1 MSVHRNTFGGRAIYR
16 LSAAPI
22 SLLLLI
28 ALYGCWPFA
37 QGGALTSGSGTEA
50 QSTAQANGVG
60 TPGVVITPL
69 AGGAG
74 ALNIAGQKD
83 DPPTL
88 DPALASDSYSQFV
101 IRQLY
106 SGLVAFDDNL
116 KIVPDLAASLP
127 SVSADG
133 KTYTFS
139 LRTGVYFTDGQ
150 EVTAADLKYSFE
162 RATDPKLAGAQSP
175 SSLPAGL
182 FLNDIV
188 GVSDKLAGKAIE
200 IAGVQAPDPR
210 TLVIKIDAPKSY
222 FLAKLTAGPAF
233 VVEKSNVESGPDWTE
248 HPRGTGPFKLEKWV
262 RNQQMVLVANSQYY
276 GGAPQLARVNIWM
289 GANATGGLQQYEVG
303 GLDVTDVPTNDI
315 DRVSDRN
322 NPMSKELQSV
332 PDLSV
337 TYLGFNVREKPF
349 DDPKIREALSL
360 VIDRQKIARVM
371 FQSRVQQAVG
381 FVPPGLSGY
390 IPPQTPPS
398 YDVTRARDLI
408 TQSTYKDVKN
418 LPKLRLYTSGD
429 TLGPM
434 LRDVFSQTLGIDM
447 EVREVEWSDY
457 LAGLDRGDYPMFT
470 VVWGADYPDPEA
482 ILGSLFRSTSPANET
497 GYNNADVDA
506 ALDAAATETDN
517 SRRMSTY
524 AQVEQRVL
532 IDHPAVPLFHSV
544 RYTLV
549 KPYVQNLKVTPLGLL
564 TLKNVR
570 LVGR

>member
-1 MSVHRNTFGGRAIYR
+1 MSVHRNSFGGRAISG
-16 LSAAPI
+16 LSVAP
-22 SLLLLI
+22 LFLVLLI

-37 QGGALTSGSGTEA
+37 QGGAATSGSGAEA
-50 QSTAQANGVG
+50 PSTAQANGAG
-60 TPGVVITPL
+60 TPGIVSTPL

-88 DPALASDSYSQFV
+88 DPALASDSYSQFI

-116 KIVPDLAASLP
+116 KIVPDLATSLP

-188 GVSDKLAGKAIE
+188 GVSDKLAGKATE

-233 VVEKSNVESGPDWTE
+233 VVERSNVESGPDWTE

-276 GGAPQLARVNIWM
+276 GGAPQLTRVNIWM

-303 GLDVTDVPTNDI
+303 GLDVTDVPTSDI

-322 NPMSKELQSV
+322 NPMSKELQSIS
-332 PDLSV
+332 DLSV
-337 TYLGFNVREKPF
+337 TYLGFNVRDKPF

-371 FQSRVQQAVG
+371 FQSRVQQAEG
-381 FVPPGLSGY
+381 FVPPGPSGY
-390 IPPQTPPS
+390 TPPPTPPS
-398 YDVTRARDLI
+398 YDVTRARELI
-408 TQSTYKDVKN
+408 TQSTYKEVKN

-497 GYNNADVDA
+497 GYSNADVDA
-506 ALDAAATETDN
+506 ALNAAATDTDS

-532 IDHPAVPLFHSV
+532 SDHPAVPLFHSV

-549 KPYVQNLKVTPLGLL
+549 KPYVQNLKVTPLGIL